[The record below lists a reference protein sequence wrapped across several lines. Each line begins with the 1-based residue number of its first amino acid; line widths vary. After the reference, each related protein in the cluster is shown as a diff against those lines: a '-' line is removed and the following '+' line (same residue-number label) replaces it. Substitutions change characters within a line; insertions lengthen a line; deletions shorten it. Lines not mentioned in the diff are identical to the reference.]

1 MFVIVEFANGDG
13 LGIVRESWITPRK
26 KEVFWPPC
34 KEPSKFKRLLLS
46 SPESTD
52 DWQLYQINRFF
63 YKTDD
68 YEKAQKKLRLAELT
82 SDLQTDGEDS
92 CLKKRR
98 RMRPRKLL
106 VSSGDESES
115 DDTINTSKV
124 TSCRPPPVQLPQIV
138 REISSPNV
146 NTVEVDTLNT
156 PSTSR
161 TTYKSQLDAATSTEQ
176 TYSSSFKPHQ
186 EQNTQI
192 IEQNKQLL
200 SFFKNRPNTEIS
212 LNEEDFPTPIP
223 LKTGENLK
231 VFEDFLNT
239 ISQLKG

>member
-1 MFVIVEFANGDG
+1 
-13 LGIVRESWITPRK
+13 
-26 KEVFWPPC
+26 
-34 KEPSKFKRLLLS
+34 
-46 SPESTD
+46 
-52 DWQLYQINRFF
+52 
-63 YKTDD
+63 
-68 YEKAQKKLRLAELT
+68 
-82 SDLQTDGEDS
+82 
-92 CLKKRR
+92 
-98 RMRPRKLL
+98 MRPRKLL
-106 VSSGDESES
+106 VSSRDESES

-161 TTYKSQLDAATSTEQ
+161 TTYKCQLDAATSTEQ
-176 TYSSSFKPHQ
+176 TSFLKIARLLSHIK

-223 LKTGENLK
+223 LKTGESLK

-239 ISQLKG
+239 ISQLKGFVNYLSKLGGKDVPSRTNRIMKEVINDALARDYNFYGKRNKKAFCQLNLKKAVIEAVKLGDPSSTEKDIEDAIKIWLKHAPERLQRNGKQQK